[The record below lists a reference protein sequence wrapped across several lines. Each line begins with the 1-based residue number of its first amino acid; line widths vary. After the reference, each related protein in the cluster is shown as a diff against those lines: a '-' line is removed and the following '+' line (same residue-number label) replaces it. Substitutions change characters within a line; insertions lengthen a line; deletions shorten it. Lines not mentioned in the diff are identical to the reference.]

1 MPLNPTINKTHWALD
16 GALGTELE
24 NAVPSDS
31 PYQPKLSR
39 LWSGM
44 VLLHQPHLVRKVHS
58 DYLDAGAQLLLTST
72 YQALELSLKW
82 YADLNT
88 LEIEQL
94 WANSVNVCV
103 DAVNDHVKA
112 GGQPTPI
119 IGSLGP
125 YGTLL
130 ANGSEYTGDYGHATK
145 QDMENY
151 YRGLVRF
158 YQASPKVD
166 TVFFETVPNFS
177 EVKVILNMMAKL
189 VATAPLEFLISFSI
203 RDAESLVDGTPI
215 YKVVRYIEQKLACV
229 PALKRNFLGLGL
241 NCIDYKMVGPAVKVL
256 NEALTAPIPLAVYPN
271 FEFYYKSDKKGS
283 KMLDEW
289 EREVKGWFSVP
300 NVRIVGGCCGTTPN
314 DITIVRK
321 VVDALISL

>member
-1 MPLNPTINKTHWALD
+1 MALKSLINSRHWALD

-24 NAVPSDS
+24 NAIPADS
-31 PYQPKLSR
+31 PFQPKLSR

-44 VLLHQPHLVRKVHS
+44 VLLHQPALVKKVHR
-58 DYLDAGAQLLLTST
+58 DYLNAGAELLLTST
-72 YQALELSLKW
+72 YQALELSLQW
-82 YADLNT
+82 YAGLTT

-94 WANSVNVCV
+94 WDNAVDVCV
-103 DAVNDHVKA
+103 DAVTDHVKA
-112 GGQPTPI
+112 GGLPTPI

-130 ANGSEYTGDYGHATK
+130 ANGSEYTGDYGDASK
-145 QDMENY
+145 QHIENY
-151 YRGLVRF
+151 YRGLVHF
-158 YQASPKVD
+158 YQTSPKID

-177 EVKVILNMMAKL
+177 EVKVIFNMMAKL
-189 VATAPLEFLISFSI
+189 VATAPLEFLVSFSI
-203 RDAESLVDGTPI
+203 RDAETLVDGTPL

-241 NCIDYKMVGPAVKVL
+241 NCIDYKMVGPAIQLL
-256 NEALTAPIPLAVYPN
+256 NKALSTSIPLAVYPN

-289 EREVKGWFSVP
+289 EKEVKGWFSVP
-300 NVRIVGGCCGTTPN
+300 NVRIVGGCCGTTPE
-314 DITIVRK
+314 DIAIVRK
-321 VVDALISL
+321 VLDALINP